1 MASGGPSSTARR
13 ATGAGRELLAVTKEQ
28 RATIARA
35 IREAEAGTTGR
46 IVVRVIP
53 DRNVDAFE
61 RARHDFGRV
70 GLHHHATRNAALI
83 LVAPQAKRFAVLGD
97 RALHE
102 RVGEAFWRD
111 VVQETQPYFA
121 RGATEEGVL
130 HAVARLGAA
139 LHEYFPEPVE
149 AMPS

>member
-1 MASGGPSSTARR
+1 M
-13 ATGAGRELLAVTKEQ
+13 TKEQ
-28 RATIARA
+28 RATVARA
-35 IREAEAGTTGR
+35 IKEAEAGTTGR

-53 DRNVDAFE
+53 DRDVDAFT
-61 RARHDFGRV
+61 RAKHDFGRA

-83 LVAPQAKRFAVLGD
+83 LVAPKAQKFAVLGD

-102 RVGEAFWRD
+102 RVGDAFWHD
-111 VVQETQPYFA
+111 VVHEAQPYFA
-121 RGATEEGVL
+121 RGAIEEGVL
-130 HAVARLGAA
+130 HAVSRIGAA

>member
-1 MASGGPSSTARR
+1 MTA
-13 ATGAGRELLAVTKEQ
+13 EQ
-28 RATIARA
+28 RAHIARA
-35 IREAEAGTTGR
+35 ITDAEAGTTGR

-53 DRNVDAFE
+53 DQNVDAFV
-61 RARHDFGRV
+61 RAKRDFGRA

-83 LVAPQAKRFAVLGD
+83 LVAPKAQRFAVLGD

-102 RVGEAFWRD
+102 RVGDAFWRD
-111 VVQETQPYFA
+111 VVEEAQPYFA

-130 HAVARLGAA
+130 HAVARIGAA
-139 LHEYFPEPVE
+139 LREYFPEPVE